1 MLSMKEKSKMRYMG
15 DKIKITAERKSNK
28 CPCVFYCK
36 DNDEANKTIEKIC
49 AAGVL
54 EIVRI
59 DHI

>member
-1 MLSMKEKSKMRYMG
+1 MRYMG
-15 DKIKITAERKSNK
+15 DKIKITAERKFNK

-36 DNDEANKTIEKIC
+36 DNAEANKTIEKIC

>member
-1 MLSMKEKSKMRYMG
+1 MG
-15 DKIKITAERKSNK
+15 DRIKITAERKSNK

-36 DNDEANKTIEKIC
+36 DNIELDKTIEKIC

-59 DHI
+59 DRI